1 MKKTISIISVFLT
14 VLLLLI
20 VAPLLT
26 QTAHAQ
32 VYYYTPTADANGNVI
47 YTVKEGD
54 SCESIAL
61 LNGISLDTLKSL
73 NGLDVDGCRFL
84 TAGQKVRL
92 AIVPTPVITPG
103 PSPTPTSA
111 IPTAQPAVGY
121 GTLCVYL
128 FDDINGNGMVDPG
141 EGPIAG
147 GQFSVSSS
155 SSATSL
161 SGTSI
166 ANATFDPV
174 CFENIPESRYT
185 ISMAIPEGYNPTSD
199 QTISVDLKAGDT
211 ATVNFSAQSSSR
223 SSASQQQNG
232 NKSLLLAVIG
242 GIILIAG
249 VGLGFYVRLLMAKPR
264 R

>member
-1 MKKTISIISVFLT
+1 MKKTISLIPVFLT
-14 VLLLLI
+14 VILLLI
-20 VAPLLT
+20 VAPLIT
-26 QTAHAQ
+26 QTAQAQ
-32 VYYYTPTADANGNVI
+32 IYYYTPTADVNGNVI
-47 YTVKEGD
+47 YTVKAGD
-54 SCESIAL
+54 SCDSIAL

-73 NGLDVDGCRFL
+73 NNLDTDGCRFL
-84 TAGQKVRL
+84 TEGTRVRL

-111 IPTAQPAVGY
+111 IPTPQPAIGY

-147 GQFSVSSS
+147 GQFIVNSSTS
-155 SSATSL
+155 NTSL

-174 CFENIPESRYT
+174 CFEDLPESRYS
-185 ISMAIPEGYNPTSD
+185 ISMAIPEGYNPTSS
-199 QTISVDLKAGDT
+199 QTISLDLKSGDT
-211 ATVNFSAQSSSR
+211 ATVNFSAQSSSKP
-223 SSASQQQNG
+223 SANQQQSG
-232 NKSLLLAVIG
+232 NKSLLLAVVG
-242 GIILIAG
+242 GLILVAG
-249 VGLGFYVRLLMAKPR
+249 VGLAFYVRLLMVKTR